1 MPDRDFGCAGPK
13 RVYAMA
19 SPEDQRRYII
29 QAIAGSLA
37 GAAIGV
43 ALFFAICFAISR
55 CL

>member
-29 QAIAGSLA
+29 QAI
-37 GAAIGV
+37 GV